1 MRHLKNVATTV
12 AGLTLAL
19 TALPVATGGSAQA
32 ATELVYGSWPPAVT
46 IQNRVVLPRIFK
58 EIEAET
64 KGEIKWRLVPG
75 GQLAGPKE
83 TFQAASDGVI
93 HAGLGI
99 IIYAPNV
106 SPSLNAIYNYLVFEG
121 ESIQASPA
129 ALETMTLDCPTC
141 LEEFKK
147 VNIVPLAGWT
157 TAQYYLACRQPY
169 TKVEDL
175 KGKRIRG
182 TGGPAQLWELA
193 GAVPVSST
201 LPESLTLLQRGG
213 LDCMHTTY
221 TWLQTFG
228 YGDFGKNVLDFPLSL
243 SGPAVGLLLNRDVWK
258 KFTPEQKTLHL
269 KKAALFSAAE
279 AVEEF
284 TTDNKA
290 NLERVKKEKGVK
302 VIPVEAGGF
311 KDLVAKFDKLQKAS
325 IVDSAKKFGVAEP
338 EKLLDAYVRNL
349 AKWKR
354 LTAGIGTDEK
364 KLADLIWQEIYS
376 KVDINKL

>member
-1 MRHLKNVATTV
+1 MRRLRNVAV
-12 AGLTLAL
+12 PAAALAL
-19 TALPVATGGSAQA
+19 AALPVATAGTAEA

-46 IQNRVVLPRIFK
+46 YQNRVVMPRIFK
-58 EIEAET
+58 EIEAES

-83 TFQAASDGVI
+83 TFQAVSDGVMQ
-93 HAGLGI
+93 AGLGI
-99 IIYAPNV
+99 IIYAPNLA
-106 SPSLNAIYNYLVFEG
+106 PSLNAIYSYLVFEADA
-121 ESIQASPA
+121 IQAGPA
-129 ALETMTLDCPTC
+129 ALETMTLDCPSC
-141 LEEFKK
+141 IAEFKK

-157 TAQYYLACRQPY
+157 TAQYYLACRERY

-182 TGGPAQLWELA
+182 MGGPAQLWELA

-243 SGPAVGLLLNRDVWK
+243 SGPAVGMLLNRDVWK
-258 KFTPEQKTLHL
+258 KFTPAQKTLHL

-279 AVEEF
+279 AVGEF
-284 TTDNKA
+284 TVDNQA
-290 NLERVKKEKGVK
+290 NLEKVKKEKGVK
-302 VIPVEAGGF
+302 VIPVEPQGF
-311 KDLVAKFDKLQKAS
+311 KDLVAKFEKVQRAS
-325 IVDSAKKFGVAEP
+325 IIDAAKKFGVAEP
-338 EKLLDAYVRNL
+338 EKLLDAYNKNL
-349 AKWKR
+349 QKWRR
-354 LTAGIGTDEK
+354 LTAGVGRDTE
-364 KLADLIWQEIYS
+364 KLADLIWKEIYS